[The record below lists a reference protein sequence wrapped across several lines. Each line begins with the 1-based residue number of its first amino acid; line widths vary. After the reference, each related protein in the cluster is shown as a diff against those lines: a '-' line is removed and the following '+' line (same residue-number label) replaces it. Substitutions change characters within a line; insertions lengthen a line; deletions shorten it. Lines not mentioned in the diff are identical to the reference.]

1 MKINNN
7 EIKMIIFD
15 LDGTLLDSLKIWK
28 DVDINFFAK
37 RNLEMPSDYGQKIA
51 HMGLEKASQYTKE
64 RFNLPESP
72 EEILKEWEDAVYF
85 EYANNVVLKDYAK
98 EFLEICKANKL
109 ICSIATAS
117 QESCYVPCLKR
128 NQIYGYFD
136 NIINVLNYPEGKNSP
151 QIYLDIAKKSGIAP
165 NQILV
170 IEDIVTALN
179 SAKKGGFNVCAI
191 YDETSSEEDTKR
203 MICDVYIRSFKDL
216 VKYMD

>member
-98 EFLEICKANKL
+98 EFLEIWKKREVLKKERKETFIVPQTTSPKQTKL
-109 ICSIATAS
+109 LSVFLS
-117 QESCYVPCLKR
+117 V
-128 NQIYGYFD
+128 YFMK
-136 NIINVLNYPEGKNSP
+136 NVL
-151 QIYLDIAKKSGIAP
+151 I
-165 NQILV
+165 
-170 IEDIVTALN
+170 
-179 SAKKGGFNVCAI
+179 F
-191 YDETSSEEDTKR
+191 KR
-203 MICDVYIRSFKDL
+203 
-216 VKYMD
+216 